1 MNERKFEIRCDAGP
15 EGQLQVKSSGLS
27 VAISHSM
34 TRNTTHEMWQS
45 LVVISEQAEDGTL
58 TTKVIVCH
66 PDWDQNLQIACIRS
80 APVQSGWD
88 APEIDLKPKK
98 L

>member
-1 MNERKFEIRCDAGP
+1 MNERKFEIRCDAGA
-15 EGQLQVKSSGLS
+15 EGQLQVRSSGLS

-34 TRNTTHEMWQS
+34 TKNTTQEMWQS
-45 LVVISEQAEDGTL
+45 LIVISEQGENGTL

-66 PDWDQNLQIACIRS
+66 PNWDQNLQIACIRS
-80 APVQSGWD
+80 APALEGSD
-88 APEIDLKPKK
+88 ALEIDLKPKK